1 MLNNITIGPITIHMY
16 GLMFGIAYLCAYFVS
31 CKRAK
36 NYGLNEDIL
45 WGILICAILGTLI
58 GSRLL
63 FYLVSIPQIIKNPS
77 IIWNFRNGYVVY
89 GGIMCGVLLGYFYCQ
104 KKGASFLNY
113 FDLVMPSVSL
123 AQGIGRIG
131 CFFAGCC
138 YGRETDS
145 WFHIIYTHSEY
156 APNHVPLIPTQLIS
170 SAGNFIIAALL
181 FWYASKSKKAGTVGA
196 LYMILYSI
204 GRFIIEMFRNDYRG
218 TWGMLSTSQII
229 SIGIMAAGVFFMFLF
244 YKKEN

>member
-16 GLMFGIAYLCAYFVS
+16 GLMFGLAYLCAYLVS
-31 CKRAK
+31 CRRAK
-36 NYGLNEDIL
+36 KYGLNEDIL
-45 WGILICAILGTLI
+45 WGILICAIFGTLI
-58 GSRLL
+58 GSRFL

-89 GGIMCGVLLGYFYCQ
+89 GGILCGVLLGYFYCK

-145 WFHIIYTHSEY
+145 WFHIMYTHSEY

-170 SAGNFIIAALL
+170 SAGNFIIAAIL
-181 FWYASKSKKAGTVGA
+181 FRYASKSKKAGTVGA
-196 LYMILYSI
+196 LYMILYSM

-229 SIGIMAAGVFFMFLF
+229 SIGIMAAGILFMFLF
-244 YKKEN
+244 YKKDN